1 MGDDSDSPSLATFG
15 ETMLRYTP
23 TGDERLETSE
33 TFAVHTGGA
42 ESNVAVAAARLG
54 LGSAWLS
61 RLPDTPLGR
70 RIAATLRR
78 HGVDPLVDWTD
89 GGRVGTYYLEP
100 GGKSRTA
107 SVTYDRAGTPVRE
120 ATPADL
126 ATEHI
131 ARADA
136 FHTTGI
142 TPALAETL
150 AETTGELLAL
160 AGEHGT
166 TRVFDVNYR
175 GKLWSPAAARD
186 TLSSLLDDVDV
197 LIVADR
203 DAETIF
209 EFDGDAASIARE
221 FTSAYDLDRVVVT
234 QGETGATA
242 LFGGETFTQS
252 TFESTDRYPVGT
264 GDAFVGGFLASYL
277 RGELPERALSVA
289 AATAALKREIPGDLA
304 TVDPPD
310 VESLLDSSAR
320 DISR

>member
-107 SVTYDRAGTPVRE
+107 SVTYDRVGTRSAKPRRPTSQRSTLPVRTRSTRR
-120 ATPADL
+120 ASPPRSRRRWPRPRGSCSRWRAS
-126 ATEHI
+126 TERH
-131 ARADA
+131 
-136 FHTTGI
+136 
-142 TPALAETL
+142 E
-150 AETTGELLAL
+150 
-160 AGEHGT
+160 
-166 TRVFDVNYR
+166 
-175 GKLWSPAAARD
+175 
-186 TLSSLLDDVDV
+186 SS
-197 LIVADR
+197 
-203 DAETIF
+203 T
-209 EFDGDAASIARE
+209 
-221 FTSAYDLDRVVVT
+221 
-234 QGETGATA
+234 
-242 LFGGETFTQS
+242 
-252 TFESTDRYPVGT
+252 
-264 GDAFVGGFLASYL
+264 
-277 RGELPERALSVA
+277 
-289 AATAALKREIPGDLA
+289 
-304 TVDPPD
+304 
-310 VESLLDSSAR
+310 
-320 DISR
+320 

>member
-1 MGDDSDSPSLATFG
+1 MESESDSPSLATFG

-23 TGDERLETSE
+23 TGDERLETSDE
-33 TFAVHTGGA
+33 FAVHVGGA

-54 LGSAWLS
+54 LDSAWLS
-61 RLPDTPLGR
+61 RLPDTSLGR

-89 GGRVGTYYLEP
+89 DGRVGTYYLEP

-120 ATPADL
+120 GTTADV
-126 ATEHI
+126 ATERI
-131 ARADA
+131 TSADA

-142 TPALAETL
+142 TPALSETL
-150 AETTGELLAL
+150 AETTAELLAL

-175 GKLWSPAAARD
+175 AKLWAPAAARE
-186 TLSSLLDDVDV
+186 TLPSLLDDVDV
-197 LIVADR
+197 LVVADR

-209 EFDGDAASIARE
+209 GYDGDAASIARK
-221 FTSAYDLDRVVVT
+221 FTSEYGLDRAIVT
-234 QGETGATA
+234 EGEAGATA
-242 LFGGETFTQS
+242 LFDGEVFTQS
-252 TFESTDRYPVGT
+252 TFDSTDRYPVGT
-264 GDAFVGGFLASYL
+264 GDAFVGGFLSSYL
-277 RGELPERALSVA
+277 QGESPARALSVA

-304 TVDPPD
+304 TVDPED
-310 VESLLDSSAR
+310 VESVLAASESG
-320 DISR
+320 ISR